1 MILLVRDGM
10 KRVFWHLFKRK
21 DEKFMKNDLHFL
33 CQKVP
38 DLVSFLIFSKE
49 KKMPRKDAKNVI
61 HASCIQWMKEGPS
74 GFFLEKEEN

>member
-1 MILLVRDGM
+1 MLFGQ
-10 KRVFWHLFKRK
+10 KWH
-21 DEKFMKNDLHFL
+21 ETA
-33 CQKVP
+33 V
-38 DLVSFLIFSKE
+38 LVSFLIFSKE